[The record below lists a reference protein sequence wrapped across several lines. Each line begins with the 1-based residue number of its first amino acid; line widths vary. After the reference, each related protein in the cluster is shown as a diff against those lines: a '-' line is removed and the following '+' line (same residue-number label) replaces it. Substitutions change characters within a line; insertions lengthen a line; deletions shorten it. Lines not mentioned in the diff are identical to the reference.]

1 MTGYRDHEGP
11 FPKQGFREGF
21 CRRRQGARAFILLA
35 LVGLVMGEAAPV
47 EAQQLPIRRM
57 QEAGRGGQEGI
68 TLNFQNLDLS
78 SVITAMAQSA
88 GINVVSSNM
97 PAVQVTLRTAVPV
110 TRLEVGSLI
119 RSLALA
125 HGVSVTEEPGFL
137 RLQGTAVQEGEMVE
151 PRFLYIHRLQH
162 ANALVLAG
170 TLQALFGGATPRTAA
185 TATRVSQTLSQQLQ
199 AIEQQS
205 AQQFRGVGTA
215 TQAPIT
221 VQFAQGDLQGDVQIV
236 PDEITNSLLVRAT
249 GADWGVVEQAIKAL
263 DLRPLQVVIEV
274 VIAEV
279 RRTGDLSVGMDIF
292 ATDVKEE
299 GGRGTTAFLPG
310 PDPGDSF
317 TLSVLRTGNVNVE
330 ATLSALSATGNV
342 RILSRPLIQAQNNQ
356 EARILVGAQRPFVQ
370 VSQVLATDQGTRN
383 EVVQY
388 REVGTA
394 LTIFPTINEDGY
406 VNLLLTQEVSSATA
420 ETQFG
425 APIISTREATTQLLA
440 RTGQTVVIGGL
451 VDQQLEES
459 RSGIPIL
466 KDIPILGYLFGTN
479 RKSVA
484 NAELF
489 LFLTP
494 YVIASDDEGELLR
507 RELEGNATLLKELVP
522 LKSMLPPS
530 MRALV
535 PDSILPDTIQGDT
548 ISPDTIPPDTIQGDT
563 ISPDTIPPDTIR
575 MVRPDTVGLG
585 WPETIG
591 MARPGETAAGAVPVL
606 AGISSAT
613 QGTGPRSLVPGRC
626 PGTEEG
632 GPGQR
637 SLGPLQ
643 ETGWGGRDPEG

>member
-1 MTGYRDHEGP
+1 MTGSGGNSRRFSTKD
-11 FPKQGFREGF
+11 FRGAS
-21 CRRRQGARAFILLA
+21 CRWGRVASAFLLLA
-35 LVGLVMGEAAPV
+35 LPALGMVDAVPLKG
-47 EAQQLPIRRM
+47 QQLPQRRAQM
-57 QEAGRGGQEGI
+57 GAPGAQEGI

-110 TRLEVGSLI
+110 TRMEVGSLI

-137 RLQGTAVQEGEMVE
+137 RLQGTAVQEGELAE

-162 ANALVLAG
+162 ANALVLAS
-170 TLQALFGGATPRTAA
+170 TLQALFGGAPTRTAA
-185 TATRVSQTLSQQLQ
+185 TPSRVGQTLSQQLQ

-215 TQAPIT
+215 TQAPVT
-221 VQFAQGDLQGDVQIV
+221 VQFTQGDLQGDVQIV

-249 GADWGVVEQAIKAL
+249 AADWGVVEQAIKAL

-279 RRTGDLSVGMDIF
+279 RRTGDLSLGMDIF

-310 PDPGDSF
+310 PDPGESF

-356 EARILVGAQRPFVQ
+356 EARILVGSQRPFVQ

-466 KDIPILGYLFGTN
+466 KDIPVLGYLFGTN

-507 RELEGNATLLKELVP
+507 KEIEGNATLLKELMP
-522 LKSMLPPS
+522 LRSMLPPS

-535 PDSILPDTIQGDT
+535 PDSILPDSIKA
-548 ISPDTIPPDTIQGDT
+548 DTIPPDTIP
-563 ISPDTIPPDTIR
+563 PDTIPPDTIR
-575 MVRPDTVGLG
+575 LIRPETVGPGAPETIELTRPETVGLG
-585 WPETIG
+585 APETIELIRPETVGLGAPETIEVIRPETVVLGWLEG
-591 MARPGETAAGAVPVL
+591 MGVP
-606 AGISSAT
+606 
-613 QGTGPRSLVPGRC
+613 
-626 PGTEEG
+626 

-637 SLGPLQ
+637 PPGEHR
-643 ETGWGGRDPEG
+643 ETAWGGRNLDG

>member
-1 MTGYRDHEGP
+1 MMRAARTN
-11 FPKQGFREGF
+11 
-21 CRRRQGARAFILLA
+21 RRCAAAFMA
-35 LVGLVMGEAAPV
+35 TALVMGGMGSEAPV
-47 EAQQLPIRRM
+47 DAQQIPQRRG
-57 QEAGRGGQEGI
+57 QVAGPEAQEGI

-97 PAVQVTLRTAVPV
+97 PTVQVTLRTAVPV
-110 TRLEVGSLI
+110 SPNEVGSLI

-125 HGVSVTEEPGFL
+125 HGVAVVEEPGFL
-137 RLQGTAVQEGEMVE
+137 RLQGPLVQEGELAE
-151 PRFLYIHRLQH
+151 PRHLYIHRLRH
-162 ANALVLAG
+162 TNALFLAG
-170 TLQALFGGATPRTAA
+170 TLQALFGGPAPRAA
-185 TATRVSQTLSQQLQ
+185 TTGRVGQTLSQQLQ
-199 AIEQQS
+199 AIERQS
-205 AQQFRGVGTA
+205 AQQFRGVEAPGTP
-215 TQAPIT
+215 APVT
-221 VQFAQGDLQGDVQIV
+221 VQFTQGDLQGDVQIV

-249 GADWGVVEQAIKAL
+249 QADWAVIEQAINAL

-292 ATDVKEE
+292 ATDVKAE

-330 ATLSALSATGNV
+330 ATLSALSATGHV

-394 LTIFPTINEDGY
+394 LTILPTINEDGY
-406 VNLLLTQEVSSATA
+406 VNLFLIQEVSSATA

-425 APIISTREATTQLLA
+425 APIISTREATTQVLA

-459 RSGIPIL
+459 RAGIPIL
-466 KDIPILGYLFGTN
+466 KDIPVLGYLFGTN
-479 RKSVA
+479 RRSLT

-494 YVIASDDEGELLR
+494 YVIASDDEGDLLR
-507 RELEGNATLLKELVP
+507 QELETNAVLLRELVP
-522 LKSMLPPS
+522 LKSLLPPS
-530 MRALV
+530 IRALV
-535 PDSILPDTIQGDT
+535 PDSIPMV
-548 ISPDTIPPDTIQGDT
+548 PPDTLLHAP
-563 ISPDTIPPDTIR
+563 PDSIPPDTIR
-575 MVRPDTVGLG
+575 DRRT
-585 WPETIG
+585 PE
-591 MARPGETAAGAVPVL
+591 R
-606 AGISSAT
+606 
-613 QGTGPRSLVPGRC
+613 
-626 PGTEEG
+626 
-632 GPGQR
+632 
-637 SLGPLQ
+637 
-643 ETGWGGRDPEG
+643 